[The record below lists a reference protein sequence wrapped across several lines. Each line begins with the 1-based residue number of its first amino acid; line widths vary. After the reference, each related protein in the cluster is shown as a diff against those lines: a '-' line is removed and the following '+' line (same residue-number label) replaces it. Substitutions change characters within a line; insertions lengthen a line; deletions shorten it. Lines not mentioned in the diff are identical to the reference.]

1 LDKPG
6 GYLEILPVL
15 SRAKMPGTNLRTE
28 QLSTGSEQHLL
39 KLTTNKNRI
48 FMDVFC
54 LAILIFYLG
63 VIFVFSSFF
72 YLATE
77 DYEAVTAVE
86 AIRSGQ
92 LIGKSTGWPY
102 TPLAAYLFY
111 LYSLGFGNDVL
122 GFRLVAC
129 LLILLATVPIY
140 LILRTI
146 CEPFMAFALTLLCH
160 SLSTFPHPRLEYF
173 IEGAVASFAIYFG
186 VKFLQTSRRIYVY
199 CCAVFAFLAFASRGH
214 PNSSA
219 LLLLLPSSLLIVDW
233 IIRQNWNQ
241 NFISLRD
248 TAKYIFADIYNF
260 ITARDRRARLFNTLA
275 VVVLTTFSFIWVMI
289 FLRKV
294 VYRRLLIEYS
304 DVNDLVST
312 SVNVNRTFW
321 AWILVIGFAG
331 IYIAIPPGNGRGGSR
346 IHKLRTLS
354 FAFLPFAVVGSLFV
368 LLAAWVGYSWQE
380 LMFFIFPVD
389 IIADH
394 RAVGRIGGIAAGILP
409 AFLGVTATTLY
420 FYLNG
425 WLQKEKAKIALFL
438 LLLTPATFA
447 RFFPTYNMLYL
458 GVFPIAVF
466 LGCLLP
472 SVMNYFGATGR
483 RLTTALA
490 IFFIL
495 YSAGSNYLLLVHT
508 QLQDLNTGRLVKLEQ
523 GAANGI
529 FVEQDVFELFEDIRR
544 QIERYQLPKEG
555 PNGFLSSRY
564 VKLTPLI
571 YQWPDSFAGENLMIQ
586 LGKIW
591 SYDDVI
597 KIDGV
602 ESSDVFN
609 WPGLVYR
616 WRQAAVERLEQS
628 NTNVIVMSLY
638 DEKVLEEEL
647 MPSDPFKEYLR
658 QNFRITDVIEPT
670 MRFYRRSIFPEG
682 AVILRRNP

>member
-1 LDKPG
+1 
-6 GYLEILPVL
+6 
-15 SRAKMPGTNLRTE
+15 
-28 QLSTGSEQHLL
+28 
-39 KLTTNKNRI
+39 
-48 FMDVFC
+48 MDVFC
-54 LAILIFYLG
+54 LTILILYLG
-63 VIFVFSSFF
+63 VVFVFSSCF

-86 AIRSGQ
+86 TIRAGQ

-102 TPLAAYLFY
+102 TPLAAYLYY
-111 LYSLGFGNDVL
+111 LYSLGFGNEVL
-122 GFRLVAC
+122 GFRLVTC

-140 LILRTI
+140 LTLRTI
-146 CEPFMAFALTLLCH
+146 SEPFMAFALTLLCH

-186 VKFLQTSRRIYVY
+186 VKFLQANRRIYVC

-241 NFISLRD
+241 NFVSLRD

-275 VVVLTTFSFIWVMI
+275 VVVLTTFSSIWLII

-312 SVNVNRTFW
+312 SVRVDRTFW

-331 IYIAIPPGNGRGGSR
+331 IYIAIPPGNGRGGFR
-346 IHKLRTLS
+346 KLRTLS
-354 FAFLPFAVVGSLFV
+354 FVFLPFAVVGVLFV
-368 LLAAWVGYSWQE
+368 VLAASVGYSWQE
-380 LMFFIFPVD
+380 LLFFIFPVD

-472 SVMNYFGATGR
+472 SVMNYFAATGR

-523 GAANGI
+523 GAVNGI

-544 QIERYQLPKEG
+544 QIERYQLPQED

-647 MPSDPFKEYLR
+647 MPSTDPFKEYLR

-682 AVILRRNP
+682 AVILRREAQ

>member
-1 LDKPG
+1 
-6 GYLEILPVL
+6 
-15 SRAKMPGTNLRTE
+15 
-28 QLSTGSEQHLL
+28 
-39 KLTTNKNRI
+39 
-48 FMDVFC
+48 MDVFC
-54 LAILIFYLG
+54 LTILILYLG
-63 VIFVFSSFF
+63 VVFVFSSCF

-86 AIRSGQ
+86 TIRAGQ

-102 TPLAAYLFY
+102 TPLAAYLYY
-111 LYSLGFGNDVL
+111 LYSLGFGNEVL
-122 GFRLVAC
+122 GFRLVTC

-140 LILRTI
+140 LTLRTI
-146 CEPFMAFALTLLCH
+146 SEPFMAFALTLLCH

-173 IEGAVASFAIYFG
+173 IEGAVASFAIYLG

-199 CCAVFAFLAFASRGH
+199 CSAVFAFLAFASRGH

-219 LLLLLPSSLLIVDW
+219 LLLLLPSSLLLVDW

-241 NFISLRD
+241 NFVSLRD
-248 TAKYIFADIYNF
+248 TAADIYNF

-275 VVVLTTFSFIWVMI
+275 VVVLTTFSSIWLVI

-312 SVNVNRTFW
+312 SLSTDRTFW
-321 AWILVIGFAG
+321 AWILVIGFAV
-331 IYIAIPPGNGRGGSR
+331 IYIAIPPVNGRGGFR
-346 IHKLRTLS
+346 KLRTLS
-354 FAFLPFAVVGSLFV
+354 FVFLPFAVVGVLFV
-368 LLAAWVGYSWQE
+368 VLAASVGYSWQE
-380 LMFFIFPVD
+380 LLFFIFPVD

-409 AFLGVTATTLY
+409 AFLALTATTLY

-472 SVMNYFGATGR
+472 SVMNYFAATGR

-495 YSAGSNYLLLVHT
+495 YSVGSNYLLLVHT

-523 GAANGI
+523 GAVNGI
-529 FVEQDVFELFEDIRR
+529 FVEQDVFQLFEDIRR
-544 QIERYQLPKEG
+544 QIERYQLPQED

-647 MPSDPFKEYLR
+647 MPSTDPFKEYLR

-670 MRFYRRSIFPEG
+670 MKFYRRSIFPEG

>member
-1 LDKPG
+1 ML
-6 GYLEILPVL
+6 
-15 SRAKMPGTNLRTE
+15 
-28 QLSTGSEQHLL
+28 
-39 KLTTNKNRI
+39 
-48 FMDVFC
+48 
-54 LAILIFYLG
+54 
-63 VIFVFSSFF
+63 
-72 YLATE
+72 
-77 DYEAVTAVE
+77 
-86 AIRSGQ
+86 
-92 LIGKSTGWPY
+92 
-102 TPLAAYLFY
+102 
-111 LYSLGFGNDVL
+111 
-122 GFRLVAC
+122 
-129 LLILLATVPIY
+129 
-140 LILRTI
+140 
-146 CEPFMAFALTLLCH
+146 
-160 SLSTFPHPRLEYF
+160 
-173 IEGAVASFAIYFG
+173 
-186 VKFLQTSRRIYVY
+186 
-199 CCAVFAFLAFASRGH
+199 
-214 PNSSA
+214 
-219 LLLLLPSSLLIVDW
+219 VDW

-241 NFISLRD
+241 NFVSLRD
-248 TAKYIFADIYNF
+248 TAKYISADIYNF

-275 VVVLTTFSFIWVMI
+275 VVVLTTFSFIWLMV

-312 SVNVNRTFW
+312 SLSTDRTFW

-346 IHKLRTLS
+346 VHKLRTLS
-354 FAFLPFAVVGSLFV
+354 FVFLPFAVVGSLLV
-368 LLAAWVGYSWQE
+368 LLAAWVGYSLQE

-420 FYLNG
+420 FYLSG

-466 LGCLLP
+466 LGCILP
-472 SVMNYFGATGR
+472 SVMNYFAATGR

-490 IFFIL
+490 IFFTL

-523 GAANGI
+523 GAVNGI

-544 QIERYQLPKEG
+544 QIERYQLPQED

-602 ESSDVFN
+602 ESSDVFD

-647 MPSDPFKEYLR
+647 TPSTDPFKEYLR

-682 AVILRRNP
+682 AVILRREAQETKTSD

>member
-1 LDKPG
+1 
-6 GYLEILPVL
+6 
-15 SRAKMPGTNLRTE
+15 
-28 QLSTGSEQHLL
+28 
-39 KLTTNKNRI
+39 
-48 FMDVFC
+48 MDVFC
-54 LAILIFYLG
+54 LTILILYLG
-63 VIFVFSSFF
+63 VVFVFSSCF

-86 AIRSGQ
+86 TIRAGQ

-102 TPLAAYLFY
+102 TPLAAYLYY
-111 LYSLGFGNDVL
+111 LYSLGFGNEVL
-122 GFRLVAC
+122 GFRLVTC

-140 LILRTI
+140 LTLRTI
-146 CEPFMAFALTLLCH
+146 SEPFMAFALTLLCH

-199 CCAVFAFLAFASRGH
+199 CSAVFAFLAFASRGH

-219 LLLLLPSSLLIVDW
+219 LLLLLPSSLLLVDW

-241 NFISLRD
+241 NFVSLRD
-248 TAKYIFADIYNF
+248 TAADIYNF

-275 VVVLTTFSFIWVMI
+275 VVVLTTFSSIWLII

-304 DVNDLVST
+304 DVDDLVST
-312 SVNVNRTFW
+312 SSRIDRTFW
-321 AWILVIGFAG
+321 AWIMVIGFVG
-331 IYIAIPPGNGRGGSR
+331 IYIAIPPGNGREGFR
-346 IHKLRTLS
+346 KLRTLS
-354 FAFLPFAVVGSLFV
+354 FVFLPFAVVGVLFV
-368 LLAAWVGYSWQE
+368 VLAASVGYSWQE
-380 LMFFIFPVD
+380 LLFFIFPVD

-409 AFLGVTATTLY
+409 AFLALTATTLY

-472 SVMNYFGATGR
+472 SVMNYFAATGR

-495 YSAGSNYLLLVHT
+495 YSVGSNYLLLVHT

-523 GAANGI
+523 GAVNGI

-544 QIERYQLPKEG
+544 QIERYQLPQED

-597 KIDGV
+597 RIDGV
-602 ESSDVFN
+602 ESTDVFD

-647 MPSDPFKEYLR
+647 MPSTDPFKEYLR

-682 AVILRRNP
+682 AVILRREAQETNTSDQR

>member
-1 LDKPG
+1 M
-6 GYLEILPVL
+6 
-15 SRAKMPGTNLRTE
+15 R
-28 QLSTGSEQHLL
+28 
-39 KLTTNKNRI
+39 
-48 FMDVFC
+48 
-54 LAILIFYLG
+54 
-63 VIFVFSSFF
+63 
-72 YLATE
+72 
-77 DYEAVTAVE
+77 
-86 AIRSGQ
+86 
-92 LIGKSTGWPY
+92 
-102 TPLAAYLFY
+102 
-111 LYSLGFGNDVL
+111 
-122 GFRLVAC
+122 
-129 LLILLATVPIY
+129 
-140 LILRTI
+140 
-146 CEPFMAFALTLLCH
+146 
-160 SLSTFPHPRLEYF
+160 
-173 IEGAVASFAIYFG
+173 
-186 VKFLQTSRRIYVY
+186 
-199 CCAVFAFLAFASRGH
+199 
-214 PNSSA
+214 
-219 LLLLLPSSLLIVDW
+219 
-233 IIRQNWNQ
+233 
-241 NFISLRD
+241 
-248 TAKYIFADIYNF
+248 
-260 ITARDRRARLFNTLA
+260 
-275 VVVLTTFSFIWVMI
+275 
-289 FLRKV
+289 
-294 VYRRLLIEYS
+294 
-304 DVNDLVST
+304 
-312 SVNVNRTFW
+312 
-321 AWILVIGFAG
+321 
-331 IYIAIPPGNGRGGSR
+331 RGGSPV
-346 IHKLRTLS
+346 HKLRTLS
-354 FAFLPFAVVGSLFV
+354 FVFLPFAVVGSLFV

-420 FYLNG
+420 FYLSG

-472 SVMNYFGATGR
+472 SVMNYFAATGR

-490 IFFIL
+490 IFFTL

-523 GAANGI
+523 GAVNGI

-544 QIERYQLPKEG
+544 QIERYQLPQED

-602 ESSDVFN
+602 ESSDVFD

-647 MPSDPFKEYLR
+647 MPSTDPFKEYLR

-682 AVILRRNP
+682 AVILRREAQETNTSD